1 MLSATVGGEYS
12 NSPRFAV
19 EETQAQGNFI
29 KLNHQQFFVPLLCST
44 GKNVQINLWHKY
56 KIYLEFRDVE
66 MWVKK
71 RVCYK

>member
-44 GKNVQINLWHKY
+44 GKNVQINL
-56 KIYLEFRDVE
+56 
-66 MWVKK
+66 
-71 RVCYK
+71 